1 MSPRHTTLYVLLLAL
16 LSVLV
21 LRVEAQ
27 HGSTNQ
33 PAREVNRMA
42 KAAAA
47 KEELEE
53 PEFTG
58 TIFNEQ
64 EVPPMIEL
72 GKDMEEL
79 LADGYWYGANVC
91 SLRSCSKFI
100 PGSSRPSLHIA
111 AIASLSRPS
120 YKPYTNSTTPPIH
133 YQHPLSR
140 KT

>member
-16 LSVLV
+16 LSILV
-21 LRVEAQ
+21 LRVGAQ

-33 PAREVNRMA
+33 PAREAIRLA
-42 KAAAA
+42 KEAAA
-47 KEELEE
+47 KDNPEE

-72 GKDMEEL
+72 GKDMEAM
-79 LADGYWYGANVC
+79 LAEGYWYAFNVC
-91 SLRSCSKFI
+91 RLCSCPKTTT
-100 PGSSRPSLHIA
+100 GSSKPFLHIA
-111 AIASLSRPS
+111 ATASLSRPS
-120 YKPYTNSTTPPIH
+120 YKRYTNSTTPPIH
-133 YQHPLSR
+133 YQHHLSR

>member
-21 LRVEAQ
+21 LKVEAQ

-33 PAREVNRMA
+33 PAREAIRLA
-42 KAAAA
+42 KEAAA
-47 KEELEE
+47 KDSPEE

-72 GKDMEEL
+72 GKDMEEM
-79 LADGYWYGANVC
+79 LADGYWYAPPVC
-91 SLRSCSKFI
+91 RMSRYSKTM
-100 PGSSRPSLHIA
+100 PGLLKPSLHIA
-111 AIASLSRPS
+111 ATASLSHLSCKR
-120 YKPYTNSTTPPIH
+120 YTNSTTPPTH
-133 YQHPLSR
+133 YQHHPSR